1 MENTKYLSLRGEQR
15 NMTLLYSDFCKYYAD
30 IERLPEEWKLQ
41 KIFNN
46 RRYKLYEICLLA
58 IFLNVPYNHLQFL
71 KSPKTTQYQVLDS
84 RIAELHSSGLNY
96 AQSSRELNAS
106 YIVVKSIG
114 EGRYKK

>member
-1 MENTKYLSLRGEQR
+1 
-15 NMTLLYSDFCKYYAD
+15 MTLLYSDFCKYYAD

-58 IFLNVPYNHLQFL
+58 IFLNVPYNELQFL
-71 KSPKTTQYQVLDS
+71 KLPRTTQYQIFDS
-84 RIAELHSSGLNY
+84 KITELHNNGLNY
-96 AQSSRELNAS
+96 AQISRELNAS